1 MSQIQAL
8 DRIAPCLPVPPTT
21 PARMAH
27 SAIAQHY
34 RRHPHQVFVRFPR
47 LIDATV
53 PAGLDLQLTCDNYA
67 TYKTPAVKN
76 WLLRHPRFH
85 LHFAPASSR
94 WIKPGTVVRRAH
106 QPQAPPIRPSP
117 RDRARIRHPR
127 LDEGMEHQP
136 QVLRVDQGRRP
147 DPRHPRRLL
156 QANQRLRALER
167 GETASGA

>member
-94 WIKPGTVVRRAH
+94 WINPKSFVWTKTAD
-106 QPQAPPIRPSP
+106 QI
-117 RDRARIRHPR
+117 
-127 LDEGMEHQP
+127 LDT
-136 QVLRVDQGRRP
+136 LAACS
-147 DPRHPRRLL
+147 